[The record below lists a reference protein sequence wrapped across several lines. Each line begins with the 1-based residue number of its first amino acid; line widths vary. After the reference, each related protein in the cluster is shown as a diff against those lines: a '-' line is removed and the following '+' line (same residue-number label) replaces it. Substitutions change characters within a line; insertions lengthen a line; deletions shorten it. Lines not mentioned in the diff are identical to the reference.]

1 MPAPGLDAFDHGVV
15 EHNRDVALIDIQL
28 GAAFRLEFL
37 LGEIV
42 RDERKVL
49 AWNAIALGRIAV
61 TPVGKTDASHAAGD
75 DDDIAADLF
84 AEILLKNTAIVDFN
98 AFDQLV
104 PPTRGNLGN
113 LGTVRGRKSV
123 TDSIFCNPSKFGSGP
138 DLRPRLSPNFPPNFP
153 RRPKSL
159 GSIERICS
167 SMAWRA
173 STASPAWIASTMR
186 RCEASERGARSGV

>member
-1 MPAPGLDAFDHGVV
+1 MNWNHFGRTGISCIHSIPSPGCTVFTVLRTSSYAC
-15 EHNRDVALIDIQL
+15 R
-28 GAAFRLEFL
+28 AAFRLEFL

-75 DDDIAADLF
+75 DDDIAADLL

-104 PPTRGNLGN
+104 PPTRGNLG
-113 LGTVRGRKSV
+113 
-123 TDSIFCNPSKFGSGP
+123 
-138 DLRPRLSPNFPPNFP
+138 
-153 RRPKSL
+153 
-159 GSIERICS
+159 
-167 SMAWRA
+167 
-173 STASPAWIASTMR
+173 
-186 RCEASERGARSGV
+186 